1 MERIP
6 IARRSA
12 RIERLLGEDAGDA
25 AGVLTAPLTALTG
38 DPSYAR
44 KLALEVESIARD
56 GATPW
61 PVRRIAAL
69 LFETLLSRIDASDD
83 AERRFWLDRL
93 GITNTDELARQG
105 YVRGEPLE
113 TQVWRRLAR
122 FGRIHRLPLV
132 RGSDRALRDFLYAA
146 RTECRLT
153 FSRFLWPADEVIA
166 RIESDMRRSTGV
178 RDIANHGR
186 FADESTHA
194 INSLPAL
201 ERAIVEHLGHNSVI
215 RWAALSTQSTLNAL
229 VEQPVGTVVL
239 TVKPPG
245 SSVEIEIKR
254 AGLVRDL
261 PLDIVWARN
270 NYILPSSHHLDGG
283 AMHQLLAYEAENSA
297 FFSYIFRAIHGFDAS
312 MSRTLYLAT
321 VFTIATPK
329 GEADLIDYFTDR
341 RVFGEKY
348 DLMRWNMYEVVK
360 TLTGYEKQP
369 FVEPFNDVALT
380 GSFIGKVKPAQAVQI
395 GTTAFRLERLQ
406 RYLSPSGPEHY
417 FRRGLKTDY
426 TPDDARRL
434 VDELLD
440 EVLGQY
446 EPPAVPWQ
454 SHEQYVDAAFRVP
467 ANRRLANAGYLSAI
481 EHLGRFW
488 GTLLGLRAYTRGE
501 TFVVRN
507 AGLRSVWRDGKWQ
520 VELVLMDHD
529 SLTFA
534 SVGAANYRP
543 RDTMANIAKD
553 LKHIFGGA
561 FGTHRVRGELWFLG
575 DIFHIGSHVRRRGM
589 EVLRAAMKEA
599 YDRTHDAMLTNP
611 QLSRHFHD
619 SFLRN
624 LRDFDQLVAAYVR
637 TPANRAA
644 RKAWRE
650 EWYAHLRS
658 RGYNHNLAEEHL
670 KTVTIEAQFLR
681 RLAFLFEP
689 RVPEAAAAAEVRTA
703 QAVENA
709 PPPRVRRASVRTARS
724 VPRSASSPGS

>member
-1 MERIP
+1 MERIA

-12 RIERLLGEDAGDA
+12 RIERLLCEDAGDA

-44 KLALEVESIARD
+44 KAALEVESIARD
-56 GATPW
+56 GAMPW
-61 PVRRIAAL
+61 QVRRIAAL
-69 LFETLLSRIDASDD
+69 LFETLLSRIDAS
-83 AERRFWLDRL
+83 ATSERRFWLDRL
-93 GITNTDELARQG
+93 GMTDADELARQG
-105 YVRGEPLE
+105 YTRDEPLE

-122 FGRIHRLPLV
+122 FGRIHRLPLAA
-132 RGSDRALRDFLYAA
+132 RRSDRALHDFLHAA
-146 RTECRLT
+146 RGECRLA
-153 FSRFLWPADEVIA
+153 FSRFLWTPDEVIG
-166 RIESDMRRSTGV
+166 RIERDVRRSTGV

-186 FADESTHA
+186 FADESAHA

-201 ERAIVEHLGHNSVI
+201 ERAIVEHLGNNAVI

-229 VEQPVGTVVL
+229 VEQPIGTVVL

-254 AGLVRDL
+254 AGLIRDL
-261 PLDIVWARN
+261 PLEVVWARN

-329 GEADLIDYFTDR
+329 GESDLIEYFTDR
-341 RVFGEKY
+341 RVFGDKY

-360 TLTGYEKQP
+360 TLAGYEKEQ

-417 FRRGLKTDY
+417 FRRGLKKDY
-426 TPDDARRL
+426 TPDDARRM

-446 EPPAVPWQ
+446 EPPAVTWR
-454 SHEQYVDAAFRVP
+454 SHQQYVEAAFRVP
-467 ANRRLANAGYLSAI
+467 ANRRRANTGYLSAV

-488 GTLLGLRAYTRGE
+488 GTLLALRAYTRGE

-534 SVGAANYRP
+534 SIGAANYRP
-543 RDTMANIAKD
+543 RDTMANTVKD
-553 LKHIFGGA
+553 LKHIFGGV
-561 FGTHRVRGELWFLG
+561 FGTHSVRGELWFLR
-575 DIFHIGSHVRRRGM
+575 DIFHIGPTVRRRGM
-589 EVLRAAMKEA
+589 EVLRAAMKGA
-599 YDRTHDAMLTNP
+599 YDRTHDAMRTDP
-611 QLSRHFHD
+611 QLSRHFHE

-650 EWYAHLRS
+650 EWYAYLRG
-658 RGYNHNLAEEHL
+658 RGYNDNLAEEHL

-681 RLAFLFEP
+681 RLAFLFQP
-689 RVPEAAAAAEVRTA
+689 RAVEAAPAAEVRTTTV
-703 QAVENA
+703 Q
-709 PPPRVRRASVRTARS
+709 PRRVRTASVRTTRS